1 MPALNVMIKPASG
14 LCNMRCTYCFYTDE
28 VNHRE
33 KGNLGL
39 MSPETLENVIRKSL
53 EFAEGQ
59 CTFAFQGGEP
69 TLAGLGFFE
78 NVIRLE
84 KKYNRH
90 SLVIQNALQTNGYV
104 LDESWCRFL
113 HENHFLVGLS
123 IDGIRCTHDSCRRNK
138 DGNGTFSKVFEAA
151 QMLKAYHVE
160 FNVLT
165 VVNKKTAPRI
175 SRIYEQYRKWG
186 FSYQQYIAC
195 LDSLENDGRGGEYGL
210 EPEVY
215 GRFLIDLFELWY
227 MDYRKGRQP
236 YIRQFENYIAILM
249 GSYPDAC
256 EQNGVCGL
264 QNVVEADG
272 SVYPCDF
279 YVLDGYGIGNLNQN
293 SFAEIYEKRAVS
305 GFVENSRN
313 QTARCKNCRYYFVC
327 RGGCRR
333 NRVEEEQGQAVNCF
347 CKSYQMFFDRCY
359 DRLCRIAEELSFG
372 N

>member
-1 MPALNVMIKPASG
+1 MGLFLPAVYRMFG
-14 LCNMRCTYCFYTDE
+14 LP
-28 VNHRE
+28 
-33 KGNLGL
+33 G
-39 MSPETLENVIRKSL
+39 
-53 EFAEGQ
+53 
-59 CTFAFQGGEP
+59 
-69 TLAGLGFFE
+69 
-78 NVIRLE
+78 
-84 KKYNRH
+84 
-90 SLVIQNALQTNGYV
+90 
-104 LDESWCRFL
+104 
-113 HENHFLVGLS
+113 
-123 IDGIRCTHDSCRRNK
+123 
-138 DGNGTFSKVFEAA
+138 
-151 QMLKAYHVE
+151 
-160 FNVLT
+160 
-165 VVNKKTAPRI
+165 
-175 SRIYEQYRKWG
+175 
-186 FSYQQYIAC
+186 
-195 LDSLENDGRGGEYGL
+195 NDGRGGEYGL

-293 SFAEIYEKRAVS
+293 PLRKYTKKEQYPGLWRIPAIKLHGVK
-305 GFVENSRN
+305 
-313 QTARCKNCRYYFVC
+313 TAGTILCAGAAAQKPC
-327 RGGCRR
+327 
-333 NRVEEEQGQAVNCF
+333 EEEQGQAVNCF

>member
-1 MPALNVMIKPASG
+1 
-14 LCNMRCTYCFYTDE
+14 
-28 VNHRE
+28 
-33 KGNLGL
+33 
-39 MSPETLENVIRKSL
+39 
-53 EFAEGQ
+53 
-59 CTFAFQGGEP
+59 
-69 TLAGLGFFE
+69 
-78 NVIRLE
+78 
-84 KKYNRH
+84 
-90 SLVIQNALQTNGYV
+90 
-104 LDESWCRFL
+104 
-113 HENHFLVGLS
+113 
-123 IDGIRCTHDSCRRNK
+123 
-138 DGNGTFSKVFEAA
+138 
-151 QMLKAYHVE
+151 
-160 FNVLT
+160 
-165 VVNKKTAPRI
+165 
-175 SRIYEQYRKWG
+175 
-186 FSYQQYIAC
+186 
-195 LDSLENDGRGGEYGL
+195 
-210 EPEVY
+210 
-215 GRFLIDLFELWY
+215 

-327 RGGCRR
+327 RGGCHR